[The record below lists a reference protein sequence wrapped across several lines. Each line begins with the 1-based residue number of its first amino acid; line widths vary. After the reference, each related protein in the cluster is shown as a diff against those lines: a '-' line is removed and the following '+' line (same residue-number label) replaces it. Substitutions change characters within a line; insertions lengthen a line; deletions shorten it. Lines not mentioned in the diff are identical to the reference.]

1 MPDQPIY
8 LDNAATTPLEPA
20 VFEVMKRYFLD
31 DFGNAGSRT
40 HGYGAAAAAAV
51 EEARR
56 EVGLVVDASPEEV
69 IFTSGATES
78 NNIALAGLRNALYE
92 RRETHI
98 ITTEIEHK
106 AVLEPIDSLRYDF
119 SATVLPV
126 DSTGRVNPSDLA
138 DALRPATGLVSIMH
152 VNNET
157 GVVQPIDEIAAVLE
171 NHWAWLHV
179 DAAQGFGK
187 DLPTLRNKRIDLISV
202 SGHKIYGPK
211 GVGALITR
219 QRPDRTRPPLNPI
232 AVGGGQERGLRA
244 GTLPVPLIA
253 GLGEAARLCR
263 VNNDARHAATQQR
276 ASEILK
282 FIDDNGGTVNGDR
295 TNSIPNIINAS
306 FEGLDSEA
314 FIVSTKDLIAVSNGA
329 ACSSASYKLSHV
341 LRAMRLPES
350 RQTSAIRFSPSHLTA
365 RLDLDEVGER
375 IAAVR
380 F

>member
-1 MPDQPIY
+1 MPEKPIY
-8 LDNAATTPLEPA
+8 LDNAATTPLELS
-20 VFEVMKRYFLD
+20 VFEVMKKFLLD
-31 DFGNAGSRT
+31 DFGNSGSRT
-40 HGYGAAAAAAV
+40 HSYGSIAAAAV

-78 NNIALAGLRNALYE
+78 NNIAIAGLHAALSE
-92 RRETHI
+92 RAATHV
-98 ITTEIEHK
+98 ITTGIEHK
-106 AVLEPIDSLRYDF
+106 AVLEPIEALGNVSV
-119 SATVLPV
+119 TVLPV
-126 DSTGRVNPSDLA
+126 DNSGRVDPSA
-138 DALRPATGLVSIMH
+138 VSDALTDATGLVSIMH

-157 GVVQPIDEIAAVLE
+157 GVTQPINEITSVLE

-187 DLPTLRNKRIDLISV
+187 DLPTLQNKRIDLISV

-219 QRPDRTRPPLNPI
+219 QRADRIRPPLSAI

-263 VNNDARHAATQQR
+263 TSNEARNAATR
-276 ASEILK
+276 ERESEILK

-295 TNSIPNIINAS
+295 RYSIPNIINAS

-314 FIVSTKDLIAVSNGA
+314 FIVATKDLIAVSNGA
-329 ACSSASYKLSHV
+329 ACSSASYRLSHV
-341 LRAMRLPES
+341 LQAMQLPEAL
-350 RQTSAIRFSPSHLTA
+350 QTSAIRFSPSHLTPQ
-365 RLDLDEVGER
+365 LDLVAVAAR
-375 IAAVR
+375 IAGVR

>member
-1 MPDQPIY
+1 MPEQPIY

-20 VFEVMKRYFLD
+20 VFDVMKRYFLD

-40 HGYGAAAAAAV
+40 HGYGAVAAAAI

-56 EVGLVVDASPEEV
+56 EVALVVDAAPEEV

-78 NNIALAGLRNALYE
+78 NNIAIQGLREDLRN
-92 RRETHI
+92 RREIHI
-98 ITTEIEHK
+98 ITTAIEHK
-106 AVLEPIDSLRYDF
+106 AVLEPVEALLDF
-119 SATVLPV
+119 PVTVLPV
-126 DSTGRVNPSDLA
+126 DSSGRVDPSDVA
-138 DALRPATGLVSIMH
+138 GALKDSTGLVSIMH

-157 GVVQPIDEIAAVLE
+157 GIVQPIDDIAAVLE
-171 NHWAWLHV
+171 NHWAWFHV

-187 DLPTLRNKRIDLISV
+187 DLSPLCNKRIDMISV

-232 AVGGGQERGLRA
+232 SVGGGQERGLRA

-263 VNNDARHAATQQR
+263 TNNHARNAAANER
-276 ASEILK
+276 AAEIIK
-282 FIDDNGGTVNGDR
+282 FIEDNGGVINGDR

-329 ACSSASYKLSHV
+329 ACSSASYRLSHV
-341 LRAMRLPES
+341 LRAMNLSQE
-350 RQTSAIRFSPSHLTA
+350 RQTSAIRFSPSHFTA
-365 RLDLDEVGER
+365 PLDLSEVGER
-375 IAAVR
+375 VAAVR

>member
-1 MPDQPIY
+1 MPNQPIY

-20 VFEVMKRYFLD
+20 VFEVMKRYFLY

-78 NNIALAGLRNALYE
+78 NNIAIQGLREDLRN
-92 RRETHI
+92 RREIHI
-98 ITTEIEHK
+98 ITTAIEHK
-106 AVLEPIDSLRYDF
+106 AVLEPVEALLDF
-119 SATVLPV
+119 PVTVLPV
-126 DSTGRVNPSDLA
+126 DSSGRVDPSDVA
-138 DALRPATGLVSIMH
+138 DALKDSTGLVSIMH

-157 GVVQPIDEIAAVLE
+157 GIVQPIDDIAAVLE
-171 NHWAWLHV
+171 NHWAWFHV

-187 DLPTLRNKRIDLISV
+187 DLPSLRNKRIDMISL

-263 VNNDARHAATQQR
+263 TNNDARNAATQQR

-295 TNSIPNIINAS
+295 TNSISNNINAS
-306 FEGLDSEA
+306 VEGLDSEA

-329 ACSSASYKLSHV
+329 ACSSASYRLSHV
-341 LRAMRLPES
+341 LRAMNLPQE
-350 RQTSAIRFSPSHLTA
+350 RQTSAIRFSPSHLTDP
-365 RLDLDEVGER
+365 LDLSEVGER
-375 IAAVR
+375 VAATR